1 MNAIVDIAGKQFQ
14 VQAGDNIHV
23 PSISS
28 KEGKKIIFE
37 NILLINDGKSI
48 VVGKP
53 NIKGA
58 VVNAT
63 VLNHGRD
70 KKVIVFKKKRR
81 KGYRVKNGH
90 RQGFTEVQIDSIK
103 LSTTS
108 KKKPTK
114 SKVEKPVVKEKTK
127 E

>member
-23 PSISS
+23 PSLSD
-28 KEGKKIIFE
+28 KEGKKITFE
-37 NILLINDGKSI
+37 NVLLINDGKSI

-63 VLNHGRD
+63 VLDHGRD

-90 RQGFTEVQIDSIK
+90 RQGFTAVQIDNIK
-103 LSTTS
+103 LSTTT
-108 KKKPTK
+108 KKKSAKPKAKKIVTK
-114 SKVEKPVVKEKTK
+114 KKT
-127 E
+127 EE